1 MLSAISS
8 VEELTVVEPVITAEQ
23 VPTEHSSLDVGSS
36 VEKQSPVAERHEANK
51 KSPIEKQRSVKNGRP
66 PIEPHK
72 LEKQQ
77 NFDEQEVKVK
87 RKGLET
93 HRRSSRKVKPVE
105 KPKPFRKQAVPEESS
120 TVGVTQKVV
129 EEEVIEPHLSES
141 GNSRN

>member
-36 VEKQSPVAERHEANK
+36 VENQSPVAERHEAKK

-93 HRRSSRKVKPVE
+93 QRRSSRKENSAE
-105 KPKPFRKQAVPEESS
+105 KPKPLRRQAVPEESS
-120 TVGVTQKVV
+120 TLRVPQKVV

>member
-1 MLSAISS
+1 M
-8 VEELTVVEPVITAEQ
+8 
-23 VPTEHSSLDVGSS
+23 
-36 VEKQSPVAERHEANK
+36 
-51 KSPIEKQRSVKNGRP
+51 KNGRP

-93 HRRSSRKVKPVE
+93 HRRSPGRKNRSKSQNHL
-105 KPKPFRKQAVPEESS
+105 RKQAVPEESS
-120 TVGVTQKVV
+120 TVTVPQKVV

>member
-1 MLSAISS
+1 M
-8 VEELTVVEPVITAEQ
+8 
-23 VPTEHSSLDVGSS
+23 
-36 VEKQSPVAERHEANK
+36 
-51 KSPIEKQRSVKNGRP
+51 KNGRP

-77 NFDEQEVKVK
+77 NFDQQEVKVK

-93 HRRSSRKVKPVE
+93 HRRSSRKEKPVE

-120 TVGVTQKVV
+120 TVRVTQKVV